1 MKMTPEIVTIIAQ
14 QQGFKRRGRANLVRQ
29 LSDVLQLINLQK
41 SNFSDDWY
49 VNFALWPKAL
59 GEPDRIA
66 EHLFP
71 LRGRI
76 EDIVGHPGEASEK
89 DLDRFFDAIDARFS
103 TLESLKSAMSR
114 GELSGLYVKAELKA
128 LLS

>member
-1 MKMTPEIVTIIAQ
+1 MTPEIVASVAQ
-14 QQGFKRRGRANLVRQ
+14 QRGFKKRGKTNLVRK
-29 LSDVLQLINLQK
+29 LRDVLQLVNLQK

-49 VNFALWPKAL
+49 VNFALWPRAW
-59 GEPDRIA
+59 GEPERVA

-76 EDIVGHPGEASEK
+76 EDIVDRPGEASEQ
-89 DLDRFFDAIDARFS
+89 DLERFFDVIDTKFS
-103 TLESLKSAMSR
+103 SLESLQSAMSR
-114 GELSGLYVKAELKA
+114 GELSGLYVKADLKA